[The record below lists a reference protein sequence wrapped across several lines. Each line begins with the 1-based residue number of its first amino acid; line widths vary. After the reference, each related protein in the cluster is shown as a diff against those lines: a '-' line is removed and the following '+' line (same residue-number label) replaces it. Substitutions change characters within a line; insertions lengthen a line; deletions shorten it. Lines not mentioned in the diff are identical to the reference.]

1 MDTSRELRLQ
11 HDLMRRI
18 FFLALFLTVAS
29 FALSIAVAGP
39 AASADTQS
47 FLLTKVT
54 ATGSRRFSATDI
66 VKATGLK
73 PGATVT
79 VDQIKQA
86 ASTLSESGVFS
97 QVGYRYDGRSA
108 EYTVVDAVQLVPAT
122 FENFIWFSSAELVE
136 RVHNSVPLFAGQVPL
151 SGNLADQVS
160 SALETIL
167 KEKHIAGHVVSTPQS
182 ILGGPVQSMQFQ
194 IDGLG
199 VKIAEVRFTGAAP
212 ERVPLLQQATR
223 RMLEQSYLESYCT
236 QVIMENAPQ
245 VYGKLGFLKANFGNH
260 KLTILKDDPAQPV
273 VAVEVPVQ
281 EGDQYSFAGANWSG
295 ASAIS
300 TADLGKTI
308 DLKPGT
314 PADTTQL
321 ARDIAA
327 AKELYGTQGYMFAQ
341 VKSAATLDNE
351 KRMAVFNLDVT
362 EGPIYHMGKLQV
374 QAPDPQRTELV
385 KQVWEMHEGDI
396 YNASYIK
403 NFMKKHP
410 RELSSLNGW
419 YIHFTQTIHDDTHVV
434 DLSLKFDKFQQ
445 EAR

>member
-1 MDTSRELRLQ
+1 MGRV
-11 HDLMRRI
+11 
-18 FFLALFLTVAS
+18 FFSLLCAAS
-29 FALSIAVAGP
+29 LLPITAVAGL
-39 AASADTQS
+39 AANPDTQS
-47 FLLTKVT
+47 FLLTNVT
-54 ATGSRRFSATDI
+54 ASGSKRFSAADI

-86 ASTLSESGVFS
+86 ASMLSESGVFA

-108 EYTVVDAVQLVPAT
+108 EYTVEDAEHFIPAS

-151 SGNLADQVS
+151 SGNLTDQVS

-167 KEKHIAGHVVSTPQS
+167 KEKHIAGHVISTPQS
-182 ILGGPVQSMQFQ
+182 TLGGPVQSMQFQ

-199 VKIAEVRFTGAAP
+199 IKIAEVRFPGAAP
-212 ERVPLLQQATR
+212 ERISLLQQATK
-223 RMLEQSYLESYCT
+223 RMLEQSYQQSYCA
-236 QVIMENAPQ
+236 QVIRENAPQ
-245 VYGKLGFLKANFGNH
+245 VYGRFGFLKAQFGAH
-260 KLTILKDDPAQPV
+260 KLAILKDDPAQPV
-273 VAVEVPVQ
+273 IAVEVPVQ
-281 EGDQYSFAGANWSG
+281 EGDQYTFAGANWSG

-308 DLKPGT
+308 DIKPGT

-321 ARDIAA
+321 ARDIAV
-327 AKELYGTQGYMFAQ
+327 AKELYGVHGYMFAQ

-351 KRMAVFNLDVT
+351 KHTAVFNLDVT

-374 QAPDPQRTELV
+374 QAPDPQRTDLV
-385 KQVWEMHEGDI
+385 KQVWEMHEGDV
-396 YNASYIK
+396 YNASYVK
-403 NFMKKHP
+403 SFLQKHP
-410 RELSSLNGW
+410 RELKSLEGW
-419 YIHFTQTIHDDTHVV
+419 FIHFTQTVHDDTHVV